1 MSIIDEAG
9 QLNAEITAK
18 KKNLDSLKNQ
28 IKLLPE
34 DELEGSNFKAVIT
47 TRVTKSFNED
57 LLLQKVKEAGALW
70 LIKETVDL
78 DKLEDSIAMNEIDG
92 SMFADCIV
100 AKETKALSFKKVR
113 RQ

>member
-1 MSIIDEAG
+1 MNIIDEAG
-9 QLNAEITAK
+9 QLNAEINAK
-18 KKNLDSLKNQ
+18 KKNLESLKSK
-28 IKLLPE
+28 IKALPD
-34 DELEGSNFKAVIT
+34 DELVGDSFKAVIT

-57 LLLQKVKEAGALW
+57 LLLQRVKEAGALW

-113 RQ
+113 R

>member
-1 MSIIDEAG
+1 MNIIDEAG
-9 QLNAEITAK
+9 QLNAEINAK
-18 KKNLDSLKNQ
+18 KKNLESLKSK
-28 IKLLPE
+28 IKALPD
-34 DELEGSNFKAVIT
+34 DELVGDSFKAVIT

-100 AKETKALSFKKVR
+100 PKETKALSFKKVR
-113 RQ
+113 K

>member
-1 MSIIDEAG
+1 MNIIDEAG
-9 QLNAEITAK
+9 QLNAEINAK
-18 KKNLDSLKNQ
+18 KKNLESLKSK
-28 IKLLPE
+28 IKALPD
-34 DELEGSNFKAVIT
+34 DELVGDNFKAVIT

-92 SMFADCIV
+92 SLFIDCIV
-100 AKETKALSFKKVR
+100 SKETKALALKKR
-113 RQ
+113 GK

>member
-9 QLNAEITAK
+9 QLNAEINAK
-18 KKNLDSLKNQ
+18 KKNLESLKSK
-28 IKLLPE
+28 IKALPD
-34 DELEGSNFKAVIT
+34 DELVGDSFKAVIT
-47 TRVTKSFNED
+47 TRITKSFNEE
-57 LLLQKVKEAGALW
+57 LLLRKVKEAGALW

-100 AKETKALSFKKVR
+100 VKETKALSFKKVR
-113 RQ
+113 N

>member
-1 MSIIDEAG
+1 MNIIDEAG
-9 QLNAEITAK
+9 QLNAEINAK
-18 KKNLDSLKNQ
+18 KKDLESLKSQ
-28 IKLLPE
+28 IKALPVG
-34 DELEGSNFKAVIT
+34 ELVGDNFKAVIT

-92 SMFADCIV
+92 SLFIDCIV
-100 AKETKALSFKKVR
+100 TKETKTLSFKKVR
-113 RQ
+113 K

>member
-1 MSIIDEAG
+1 MNIIDEAG
-9 QLNAEITAK
+9 QLNAEINAK
-18 KKNLDSLKNQ
+18 KKNLESLKSQ
-28 IKLLPE
+28 IKALPD
-34 DELEGSNFKAVIT
+34 DELVGDNFKAVIT

-92 SMFADCIV
+92 SLVIDCIV
-100 AKETKALSFKKVR
+100 AKETKALSFKERGK
-113 RQ
+113 

>member
-1 MSIIDEAG
+1 MNIIDEAG
-9 QLNAEITAK
+9 HLNAEINAK
-18 KKNLDSLKNQ
+18 KKNLESLKSK
-28 IKLLPE
+28 IKALPD
-34 DELEGSNFKAVIT
+34 DELVGDNFKAVIT

-92 SMFADCIV
+92 SLFIDCIV
-100 AKETKALSFKKVR
+100 SKETKALAFKKVGK
-113 RQ
+113 